1 MDAKSIITLWRFFI
15 MARNTANL
23 FKGIGTGLAAGVMV
37 GVVSSVLMQDKKK
50 NKRKFNKAIDTV
62 EGVLDTMQDIFK

>member
-1 MDAKSIITLWRFFI
+1 MNEKSIITLWRFFI
-15 MARNTANL
+15 MASNTANL

-37 GVVSSVLMQDKKK
+37 GLVSSVLMQDKKK

>member
-1 MDAKSIITLWRFFI
+1 MNAKSIITLWRFFI

-37 GVVSSVLMQDKKK
+37 GLVSSVVMQDKKK
-50 NKRKFNKAIDTV
+50 NKRKFSRAIDTV
-62 EGVLDTMQDIFK
+62 ESVLDSMQSVFR